1 MGELKMALTAIIEE
15 HGGPEQFKM
24 MDLDVGEPGK
34 GEVRIAHKAV
44 GLNFIDVYQRTGLY
58 PMQLPHPMGMEA
70 AGVIEA
76 VGEGVTHLKAGDRAA
91 YASNPP
97 GAYSEA
103 RIMPAAQVCPLPD
116 GISFEEGAAM
126 MLKGMT
132 VEYLFHR
139 TSPLKSGDTVL
150 FHAAAGG
157 VGLLACQWARSEGI
171 TLIGTAGTDE
181 KCQLAK
187 DHGAAHCLNYRSG
200 DWATQVRDLTG
211 GKGVDV
217 VMDAVGKDT
226 FEGSLDSLK
235 PLGIMISFGNAS
247 GAVPPFDIGILGKMG
262 SLKITRPTLFTHIS
276 DHETC
281 QEMAKN
287 LATKVLSGD
296 VKINIGQRFALGDVA
311 KAHEA
316 LEARKTTGC
325 TVLEI

>member
-1 MGELKMALTAIIEE
+1 MALTAIIEA
-15 HGGPEQFKM
+15 HGGPEQFKLV
-24 MDLDVGEPGK
+24 DLDVGEPGE
-34 GEVRIAHKAV
+34 GEVRIGHKAV
-44 GLNFIDVYQRTGLY
+44 GLNFIDVFQRTGLY
-58 PMQLPHPMGMEA
+58 PMQLPHAMGMEA

-76 VGEGVTHLKAGDRAA
+76 VGEGVTHLKVGDRAA

-97 GAYSEA
+97 GAYAEA
-103 RIMPAAQVCPLPD
+103 RVMPAAQVCPLPD

-139 TSPLKSGDTVL
+139 TTPLKSGDTVL

-181 KCQLAK
+181 KCQLAL
-187 DHGAAHCLNYRSG
+187 DHGATHCLNYRNG
-200 DWATQVRDLTG
+200 DWVQKVRDLTG

-226 FEGSLDSLK
+226 FDGSLDSLK
-235 PLGIMISFGNAS
+235 SLGMMISFGNAS
-247 GAVPPFDIGILGKMG
+247 GPVPPFEVGILGKKG

-276 DHETC
+276 DHATC
-281 QEMAKN
+281 QAMAQH
-287 LATKVLSGD
+287 LAKKVLAGD
-296 VKINIGQRFALGDVA
+296 VAINIGQRFALRDVA

-316 LEARKTTGC
+316 LQSRKTTGC

>member
-1 MGELKMALTAIIEE
+1 VSLTAVIEA
-15 HGGPEQFKM
+15 HGGSEQFK
-24 MDLDVGEPGK
+24 LVEREVGEPGT
-34 GEVRIAHKAV
+34 GEVRIAHKAI

-58 PMQLPHPMGMEA
+58 PMQLPHAMGMEA

-76 VGEGVTHLKAGDRAA
+76 VGEGVTHLKVGDRAA

-97 GAYSEA
+97 GAYAEA
-103 RIMPAAQVCPLPD
+103 RVMPAAQVCPLPD

-139 TSPLKSGDTVL
+139 TTPVKSGDTVL

-181 KCQLAK
+181 KCQLAL
-187 DHGAAHCLNYRSG
+187 DHGATHCLNYRDS
-200 DWATQVRDLTG
+200 DWAAEVQKLTD

-226 FEGSLDSLK
+226 FDGSLNSLK
-235 PLGIMISFGNAS
+235 PLGMMISFGNAS
-247 GAVPPFDIGILGKMG
+247 GPVPPFDVGLLGKKG
-262 SLKITRPTLFTHIS
+262 SLRLTRPTIFTHIG
-276 DHETC
+276 DHATC
-281 QEMAKN
+281 QTMAQH
-287 LATKVLSGD
+287 LCEKVLSGA
-296 VKINIGQRFALGDVA
+296 VKINIGQRFALRDVA
-311 KAHEA
+311 KAHDA
-316 LEARKTTGC
+316 LEARKTIGSTI
-325 TVLEI
+325 LEI